1 MPLTTPPNPQF
12 LPQGLTCGVIAE
24 TVDISTAAAS
34 FSLGTIPAGSV
45 VASVAIRW
53 TGTLG
58 ATTAVKV
65 GVGRLTSSSDPDKYY
80 LSGGLTATDAAQ
92 VLLATTTTVSAA
104 EEIGLFACATDGAAA
119 GTLGGT
125 AGQEVNVRITYLTAE
140 GA

>member
-1 MPLTTPPNPQF
+1 MALTVPSNPEF
-12 LPQGLTCGVIAE
+12 MPQGLTGGVIAE

-65 GVGRLTSSSDPDKYY
+65 GIGRITSSADPDKYY

-104 EEIGLFACATDGAAA
+104 EEIGLFACDTNGAAA